1 MTAPQPSRPGDPQ
14 RLGRYAV
21 LGRLGEGGMGVVH
34 LGQAEDGRLVAIKVI
49 REEYVADPGFVERFR
64 REAQAARRVARFCT
78 AQVLDVSFDAERPFL
93 VTEYVEGPTLEAQVR
108 RHGPLAASSLEG
120 LAVGVAAA
128 LTAIHAAGLIHRD
141 LKPGNVLL
149 SATGPR
155 VIDFGIVR
163 AADLGAG
170 LTRAGVHLGTPAFMA
185 PEQFEDGAELTAAA
199 DVFAWGGVV
208 AYAGTGRLPFGEGPV
223 SGVAYRV
230 VKHPPDLEGLDHPLR
245 ELVEAAMAK
254 DPARRPSAQALLLR
268 LLGGPAAAAAVPA
281 AVPPAPATHAAV
293 TRVLHRTW
301 TEPAAPERPTIPSP
315 RPTPAAPVA
324 QRSPARSPQRPAAA
338 SAPPPQPQR
347 SQVQRPQVEPPKAQR
362 SQARPPTAQPPTAR
376 PPQAQR
382 SQAKPRRAAGPAAPS
397 PQPWGAGLPPPGRR
411 RGRRA
416 WPAILLILLILLVL
430 LLLNALSHAARQ
442 GDSPFDSS
450 PGSGGSGAARV
461 VAAVVAAE
469 VAPAPPGSG

>member
-1 MTAPQPSRPGDPQ
+1 MSAPQPSRPGDPQ

-49 REEYVADPGFVERFR
+49 REEYAADPGFVERFR

-268 LLGGPAAAAAVPA
+268 LLAGPAAAAAVPA

-301 TEPAAPERPTIPSP
+301 AEPAAAEHPTIPP
-315 RPTPAAPVA
+315 RQPTPTQPPP
-324 QRSPARSPQRPAAA
+324 QRSAARSPQPPAAA
-338 SAPPPQPQR
+338 SAPPPQA
-347 SQVQRPQVEPPKAQR
+347 QRPQAQR
-362 SQARPPTAQPPTAR
+362 PQAQPPQAQRPRARPPH
-376 PPQAQR
+376 AQR
-382 SQAKPRRAAGPAAPS
+382 SQAKPRRGAGPAAPS

-416 WPAILLILLILLVL
+416 WPAILLIVLVL
-430 LLLNALSHAARQ
+430 LLLNALSRAAHQ
-442 GDSPFDSS
+442 GDSPFNSS
-450 PGSGGSGAARV
+450 PGPGGPAARV
-461 VAAVVAAE
+461 AAAVAAE
-469 VAPAPPGSG
+469 AAPAPAAR